1 MEGQP
6 TENGETPKGK
16 ALVVKLSPKAARGLE
31 VIKERILSTICGDNE
46 KCREVYRPTL
56 SNAGIL
62 AALID
67 MVLYDNCIFAELARR
82 VAIRDEYTYGKVM
95 ALLSKCRREP
105 PAGEVGEVQSK
116 YQAVTTQCTDPQK
129 CLEEFETS
137 AEEVRKLL
145 GSEE

>member
-1 MEGQP
+1 MEGRP
-6 TENGETPKGK
+6 TENGKTSEGG
-16 ALVVKLSPKAARGLE
+16 ALAVKLNPKAARGLE
-31 VIKERILSTICGDNE
+31 GIKERILSTICGDNE
-46 KCREVYRPTL
+46 KCREAYKQNL

-95 ALLSKCRREP
+95 ALVSKCRREP
-105 PAGEVGEVQSK
+105 SVGEVQPR
-116 YQAVTTQCTDPQK
+116 YQAVTAQCTDPQK

-137 AEEVRKLL
+137 AEELRKSL
-145 GSEE
+145 GME